1 MARAREDMLVLVDA
15 KVLRLIMVVVLPV
28 LYSMRFVTDHAFM
41 LIMTTREVVN
51 LAPLSDSQCVLCT
64 ALCRTTKYGMN

>member
-28 LYSMRFVTDHAFM
+28 LYAMRFVTDHDDA
-41 LIMTTREVVN
+41 R
-51 LAPLSDSQCVLCT
+51 S
-64 ALCRTTKYGMN
+64 R